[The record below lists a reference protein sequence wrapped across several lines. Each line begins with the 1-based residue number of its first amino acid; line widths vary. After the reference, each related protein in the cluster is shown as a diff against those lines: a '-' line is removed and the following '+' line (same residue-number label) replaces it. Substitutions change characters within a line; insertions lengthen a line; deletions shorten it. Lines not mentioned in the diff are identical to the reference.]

1 MSPMQDLREYIDDYV
16 SQLSG
21 PTADDAWHGLVEA
34 GSAALQHVVRAFA
47 AATDANVRLALV
59 QVVSEWRSVEGVPF
73 LAAQLR
79 DSDAAIWKAAL
90 DGMVTAGG
98 PAALEALH
106 FASGR
111 STPEQREWID
121 EAIEQI
127 LDPQRSD

>member
-1 MSPMQDLREYIDDYV
+1 MRDLREYIDDYV

-21 PTADDAWHGLVEA
+21 STADDAWHSLVEA
-34 GSAALQHVVRAFA
+34 GSAALPHVVRAFV

-79 DSDAAIWKAAL
+79 NSDAAIWKAAL
-90 DGMVTAGG
+90 DGMVTAG

-111 STPEQREWID
+111 STLEQREWID

-127 LDPQRSD
+127 LDSQRSD